1 MQVHKLYV
9 LAFLAFTLPIASA
22 YASHGCPDIVR
33 LNMQEIARYG
43 AHGPT
48 TNATVASW
56 AVVRDTL
63 TIKGVRRISAKQV
76 SFARTANVL
85 MPCCGVLLFA
95 LFLTHV
101 AKVSR
106 GFAWCLWLFAFLPSL
121 GLSHEWDGWEWYFFA
136 AAASI
141 IILRDSPTAG
151 KIYAGLICV
160 ALLAAFI
167 SKGLLVDASFAY
179 LDDYIYP
186 RYSTVTCST
195 NTIAV
200 YEKLDLRKR
209 PRKNVLFTD
218 GRVRIL
224 PANELTVLLGKQAA
238 EVEAVL
244 DSTSHS
250 TRIDRQQDG
259 VPNASTRR

>member
-1 MQVHKLYV
+1 MQKLKVLILLALLPLAQVH
-9 LAFLAFTLPIASA
+9 
-22 YASHGCPDIVR
+22 ASHGYPDFVR
-33 LNMQEIARYG
+33 LNMREFVRYDKN
-43 AHGPT
+43 GPA
-48 TNATVASW
+48 TNAPVVSW
-56 AVVRDTL
+56 APVREL
-63 TIKGVRRISAKQV
+63 VIQEGVKRNSAKQV
-76 SFARTANVL
+76 LIARTANIL
-85 MPCCGVLLFA
+85 LPCCCLLLIVLG
-95 LFLTHV
+95 LTHV

-121 GLSHEWDGWEWYFFA
+121 GLSHEWDGWEWYFFL

-141 IILRDSPTAG
+141 IVMRDSPRAG
-151 KIYAGLICV
+151 QIFAGLICV

-224 PANELTVLLGKQAA
+224 PTNELKVLLSKQAA
-238 EVEAVL
+238 EVEAAL

-250 TRIDRQQDG
+250 TRINRQQDG
-259 VPNASTRR
+259 VPNANTRR